1 LEWVQET
8 GDCSTTERTGAAQ
21 IGSSSYA
28 DSIYFECRP
37 SRFKILEF
45 DVAGAYQQFE
55 TYIGIRSD
63 SPTNSTALFELLDE
77 HDNSLTAPVEIG
89 FGDAE
94 AVTANIAG
102 VLRLKLKISMLTGD
116 NDSAIVWGTPTAGLE
131 QGLLATPEQTSAQQT
146 LRLASLEWVQ
156 ETGDCSTTERTGA
169 AQIGSSSYA
178 DSIYFECRPSRF
190 KILEFDVAGAYQQFE
205 TYIGIRSDSPTN
217 STALFELLDEHDNSL
232 TAPVEIGFGDA
243 EAVTANIAGVLRL
256 KLKISMLTG
265 DNDSAIVW
273 GTPTAVSP

>member
-1 LEWVQET
+1 MSIRDKNIYWWAAAATIGVGALTLLLFLGVT
-8 GDCSTTERTGAAQ
+8 PSGDSKGTDDGPLQGSTTSLRVSTPPTSGAVRITTTTQ
-21 IGSSSYA
+21 GSTSS
-28 DSIYFECRP
+28 RP
-37 SRFKILEF
+37 ASTSST
-45 DVAGAYQQFE
+45 VAEEA
-55 TYIGIRSD
+55 
-63 SPTNSTALFELLDE
+63 
-77 HDNSLTAPVEIG
+77 APSG
-89 FGDAE
+89 
-94 AVTANIAG
+94 
-102 VLRLKLKISMLTGD
+102 
-116 NDSAIVWGTPTAGLE
+116 
-131 QGLLATPEQTSAQQT
+131 